1 MSIFFAGAFD
11 DHESVVFAR
20 DAASGLRAIIAIHST
35 ALGPAVGGCRM
46 WPYRSEEEALADVL
60 RLSRAM
66 SYKNALAGLALG
78 GGKAV
83 ILGESRSE
91 KSPELL
97 RAFGR
102 AVDRLGGAYRTAEDV
117 GTSVADMD
125 IIGEETRHALGR
137 SAKGGATTVGDP
149 SPYTARGGL
158 VAMRAAVRHRLGHDR
173 LAGLTVAIQGCGQV
187 GAHLARLLQAE
198 GALLVV
204 ADIDPARAQ
213 ALARETGAVAV
224 EAERILSIKAD
235 VMAPCALGAILD
247 DQVIAALNVPIIAG
261 LANNQLAQPRHAAL
275 LHDRGIVYVPDYVA
289 NAGGII
295 AIAAEHD
302 GRVDRAEILGEIEG
316 IGATVAKI
324 LDRAA
329 RENRST
335 AVIADTLAR
344 ERLAAG
350 GARPAAARPPRQAGR
365 AVG

>member
-1 MSIFFAGAFD
+1 MSIFFADPFD

-117 GTSVADMD
+117 GTSAADMD

-137 SAKGGATTVGDP
+137 SAKGAVTVGDP

-158 VAMRAAVRHRLGHDR
+158 AAMRAAVRHRLGRDG
-173 LAGLTVAIQGCGQV
+173 LAGLTIAIQGCGQV

-198 GALLVV
+198 GALVVV
-204 ADIDPARAQ
+204 ADLDPARAR
-213 ALARETGAVAV
+213 ALAGETGAVAV
-224 EAERILSIKAD
+224 EADRILSIKAD

-247 DQVIAALNVPIIAG
+247 DQVIAALNVPIVAG

-275 LHDRGIVYVPDYVA
+275 LHDRGILYVPDYVA

-302 GRVDRAEILGEIEG
+302 GRVDRAEILGKIEG
-316 IGATVAKI
+316 IGATTAKI
-324 LDRAA
+324 LDRAV
-329 RENRST
+329 RENRPT
-335 AVIADTLAR
+335 AVIA
-344 ERLAAG
+344 
-350 GARPAAARPPRQAGR
+350 
-365 AVG
+365 